1 VLFSGNENEVPDRS
15 NFSIQNPVFYLVLG
29 IMSAVVGVLKILSP
43 TYKLDFT
50 PGVFFLGD
58 LIPAAGGIAAALM
71 LIFGIYR
78 NDASIK
84 AGELERIGVNLLT
97 FRKPIGIGLMLVA
110 VTHFLFGQ
118 MLFL

>member
-1 VLFSGNENEVPDRS
+1 MLFSGSENETADRS
-15 NFSIQNPVFYLVLG
+15 NLSIQNPVFYLVLG
-29 IMSAVVGVLKILSP
+29 IISAVVGVLKLLSP
-43 TYKLDFT
+43 THKLDFT

-78 NDASIK
+78 NDTSIK

-97 FRKPIGIGLMLVA
+97 FRKPIGAGLILVA
-110 VTHFLFGQ
+110 LMHFLFGQ
-118 MLFL
+118 MIFL